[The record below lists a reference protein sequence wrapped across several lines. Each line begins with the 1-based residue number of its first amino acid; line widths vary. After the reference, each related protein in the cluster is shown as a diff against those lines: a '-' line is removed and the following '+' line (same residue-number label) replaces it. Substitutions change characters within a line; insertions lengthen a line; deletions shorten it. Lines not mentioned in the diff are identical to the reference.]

1 MQINL
6 SWTSVLAKKYLFS
19 LIIHLCQYFDH
30 WPKISHKNFTKSIF
44 EIWVFLG
51 ILWFFMTNFFY
62 KNYILTTKIVVIL
75 FERFSD
81 DTVEIFYR
89 NGTDENHFFTLT
101 EKTCG
106 TYNCTLSDLQVA
118 WKPVIPTV
126 IHFP

>member
-1 MQINL
+1 MKTTEIQL
-6 SWTSVLAKKYLFS
+6 SSSRRA
-19 LIIHLCQYFDH
+19 IISYNISCEFRT
-30 WPKISHKNFTKSIF
+30 KISQNRFLKFGFSVDSGIF
-44 EIWVFLG
+44 DAKI
-51 ILWFFMTNFFY
+51 FFI